1 MALRK
6 GRVTRYRE
14 RTFTPMV
21 SSQSSSDSSARGL
34 KRPIPA
40 LFTRMRGAP
49 RSPTN
54 AAKASTLSGS
64 ETSHAVPIASIPAAV
79 RSRTVA
85 CTFVSVRA
93 QMATR
98 APARP
103 RANAVARPIPAVA
116 PVTTASEPVTSICG
130 ANIRRRAPPGA
141 GTRRRSASIWGGSV
155 MTATLYPVSDETMS
169 APAPSAAARPTEGEL
184 LDAYSQAVTGAAEL
198 VGPAVVSVEVRHKV
212 ERRGRPAREVPG
224 NGSGFVFTP
233 DGFVLTNSHVVH
245 GATRL
250 DAAFPDGRRVRAE
263 LVGDDP
269 ETDLAVLRVPPV
281 SLTVAQLGDSAALR
295 VGQLVVAIGNP
306 LGFQSTVTAGVVSAL
321 GRSFRSVGGR
331 LIDDV
336 IQTDAALNPGNSGGP
351 LVDARGRVVGVNTAV
366 ILPAQGIC
374 FAVGINTAKVVTG
387 QLIRHGK
394 IRRGRIGVAGQNVP
408 LLRLAQRAL
417 GTDTKSGVL
426 VTGVEPD
433 SPAARAG
440 VKAGDIVIGFD
451 GQTVS
456 GIDDL
461 HRLLVTER
469 IGARTTITVL
479 RNADRLELPIVPEES
494 ETRNR

>member
-1 MALRK
+1 M
-6 GRVTRYRE
+6 
-14 RTFTPMV
+14 
-21 SSQSSSDSSARGL
+21 SAVLHR
-34 KRPIPA
+34 
-40 LFTRMRGAP
+40 
-49 RSPTN
+49 
-54 AAKASTLSGS
+54 
-64 ETSHAVPIASIPAAV
+64 
-79 RSRTVA
+79 
-85 CTFVSVRA
+85 
-93 QMATR
+93 
-98 APARP
+98 
-103 RANAVARPIPAVA
+103 
-116 PVTTASEPVTSICG
+116 
-130 ANIRRRAPPGA
+130 
-141 GTRRRSASIWGGSV
+141 
-155 MTATLYPVSDETMS
+155 VSDERI
-169 APAPSAAARPTEGEL
+169 PADGEL
-184 LDAYSQAVTGAAEL
+184 LDAYSRAVTGAAEL

-250 DAAFPDGRRVRAE
+250 EAAFPDGRRVRAE

-269 ETDLAVLRVPPV
+269 GTDLAVLRVPTV
-281 SLTVAQLGDSAALR
+281 SLTVAELGDSATLR

-351 LVDARGRVVGVNTAV
+351 LPDARGRAVGVNTAV

-374 FAVGINTAKVVTG
+374 FAVGINTAKFVTG

-408 LLRLAQRAL
+408 LLRLTQCPH
-417 GTDTKSGVL
+417 GTDTKSGVR
-426 VTGVEPD
+426 VTGVAPD
-433 SPAARAG
+433 IPVARAG
-440 VKAGDIVIGFD
+440 LAEGDVIVSLNGHA
-451 GQTVS
+451 VA

-461 HRLLVTER
+461 HRVLTGDVV
-469 IGARTTITVL
+469 GMTV
-479 RNADRLELPIVPEES
+479 PIVIVRGAEKRELRVVPEDS
-494 ETRNR
+494 